1 MHTAGKLVGLT
12 TIAVLAATATAAPA
26 VDVKARQAATPFG
39 FPLPTDLFSG
49 LDFGFAGPPSTNGQ
63 TATASSTPV
72 ASAVPEKRQFF
83 PFIPLDAF
91 GIDNYGNGNAG
102 LGDAAGTGS
111 AVESTS
117 TAAPSSAPA
126 KRQFFP
132 FPFPL
137 FDPEE
142 SGAGASSGSGGA
154 GAGAGSTVSNTT
166 VPATSGAPEKRQFF
180 PFVDPF
186 LPLEELA
193 DNARLQTTNA
203 TVPVATDAI

>member
-12 TIAVLAATATAAPA
+12 TIAVLAATAAAAPA

-39 FPLPTDLFSG
+39 FPLPTDPFFG
-49 LDFGFAGPPSTNGQ
+49 LNFGFAGAPLTNGQ

-83 PFIPLDAF
+83 PFIPLSAF
-91 GIDNYGNGNAG
+91 GIDGIAG

-111 AVESTS
+111 AVEST
-117 TAAPSSAPA
+117 TAAAPSSAPA

-132 FPFPL
+132 FLPY

-142 SGAGASSGSGGA
+142 FGAGESSGSGGA
-154 GAGAGSTVSNTT
+154 GAGAGAGAGSSVSNAT
-166 VPATSGAPEKRQFF
+166 VPASGGAPEKRQFF

-186 LPLEELA
+186 LIPLEEFA
-193 DNARLQTTNA
+193 DNARPQTTNA